1 MFRRFVTSLSVI
13 ALSACSATSNTP
25 QQQSITSYYD
35 YQLYSPEQQAI
46 SLFSL
51 PNEIKQADVI
61 LVGEWHTHAGIHHF
75 QTELLK
81 QRLNDTKEIA
91 LSMEQFSRDKQSTL
105 DAYLAGEI
113 GEQVLIS
120 QGNAWPNYESDYR
133 PLVELAKANQL
144 DVIAANAPKSF
155 VRCIG
160 RQGLSYLDKLNA
172 NERQQ
177 LAANIDTTT
186 SPYKEKFMAS
196 MHHGKPEQTE
206 RQYAAQITWDETMA
220 ESIVNYLERH
230 PNKQIIHVA
239 GKFHTEQGLGTKAS
253 LLKRNPNLSVV
264 VITPTGAPLETVEN
278 GEDYLLEVLAPPVRY
293 VQKENRMAAYHNLAK
308 RNDDLTCK

>member
-1 MFRRFVTSLSVI
+1 MFRRFITSLSVI
-13 ALSACSATSNTP
+13 ALSACSATSNTL

-46 SLFSL
+46 SPFSL

-61 LVGEWHTHAGIHHF
+61 LVGEWHTHAGIHRF

-81 QRLNDTKEIA
+81 QRLNDTKEIT
-91 LSMEQFSRDKQSTL
+91 LSMEQFSRDKQSTVN
-105 DAYLAGEI
+105 AYLAGEI
-113 GEQVLIS
+113 GEQVLVS
-120 QGNAWPNYESDYR
+120 QANAWPNYESDYR

-144 DVIAANAPKSF
+144 DIIAANAPKPF

-172 NERQQ
+172 DQRQQ
-177 LAANIDTTT
+177 LATNIDTTT
-186 SPYKEKFMAS
+186 RPYKEKFMAS

-253 LLKRNPNLSVV
+253 LLMRNPNLNVV
-264 VITPTGAPLETVEN
+264 VITPTGTPLETVEG

>member
-1 MFRRFVTSLSVI
+1 MFRRFVTSLSVV

-91 LSMEQFSRDKQSTL
+91 LSMEQFSRDTQSTV

-133 PLVELAKANQL
+133 PLIELAKANQL

-186 SPYKEKFMAS
+186 SPYKEKFMVS

-264 VITPTGAPLETVEN
+264 VITPTGAPLETVEY
-278 GEDYLLEVLAPPVRY
+278 GEDYLLEVLAPPLRY

>member
-1 MFRRFVTSLSVI
+1 MFRRFITSLSVI
-13 ALSACSATSNTP
+13 ALSACSATSNTL

-46 SLFSL
+46 SPFSL

-61 LVGEWHTHAGIHHF
+61 LVGEWHTHAGIHRF

-81 QRLNDTKEIA
+81 QRLNDTKEIT
-91 LSMEQFSRDKQSTL
+91 LSMEQFSRDKQSTVN
-105 DAYLAGEI
+105 AYLAGEI

-120 QGNAWPNYESDYR
+120 QANAWPNYESDYR

-144 DVIAANAPKSF
+144 DIIAANAPKPF

-172 NERQQ
+172 DQRQQ
-177 LAANIDTTT
+177 LATNIDTTT
-186 SPYKEKFMAS
+186 RPYKEKFMAS

-253 LLKRNPNLSVV
+253 LLMRNPNLNVV
-264 VITPTGAPLETVEN
+264 VITPTGTPLETVEG

>member
-1 MFRRFVTSLSVI
+1 MFRRFITSLSVI
-13 ALSACSATSNTP
+13 ALSACSATSNTL

-35 YQLYSPEQQAI
+35 YQLYSPERQAI
-46 SLFSL
+46 SPFSL

-61 LVGEWHTHAGIHHF
+61 LVGEWHTHAGIHRF

-81 QRLNDTKEIA
+81 QRLNDTKEIT
-91 LSMEQFSRDKQSTL
+91 LSMEQFSRDKQSTV

-120 QGNAWPNYESDYR
+120 QSNAWPNYESDYR

-144 DVIAANAPKSF
+144 DIIAANAPKPF

-172 NERQQ
+172 DQRQQ
-177 LAANIDTTT
+177 LATNIDTTT
-186 SPYKEKFMAS
+186 RPYKEKFMAS

-253 LLKRNPNLSVV
+253 LLKRNPNLNVV
-264 VITPTGAPLETVEN
+264 VITPTGTPLETVEG